1 MTMQVADVEDTTSQY
16 REGADKRG
24 NVRPDLFS
32 FSTTHVVVMR

>member
-24 NVRPDLFS
+24 NVRPTCLVS
-32 FSTTHVVVMR
+32 PQRMSS